1 MELTL
6 QEYAI
11 KTKQSLYSVIKQVNS
26 AKLNSYKKEKD
37 GKTVEF
43 IFVDD
48 IQAPLTKK
56 STTNEVKIV
65 DYEQEYHK
73 LLQKYNELLSKCEKL
88 SKK

>member
-26 AKLNSYKKEKD
+26 SKLNSYKKEKD

-43 IFVDD
+43 ICVDD
-48 IQAPLTKK
+48 TQTPLAKK

-88 SKK
+88 NIQ